1 MRTSL
6 GPAALNLGREGL
18 FKFYEDAVKNR
29 VDDFYLGE
37 VSCPERG
44 AKSKEVLLE
53 VARLIKNSGKRLHIS
68 TYALVTKM
76 SQIDDIVDL
85 LQFADGLEINNLAFL
100 ELDFSRTLIAGPFL
114 NTYNSQSANYLARLG
129 FKRVVL
135 PSELSLGAV
144 IDIARNCEL
153 ETEVIFY
160 GRRTLGISRTCY
172 YLRALDLPDYACSMD
187 CLEHPDGLSL
197 DTRFR
202 INGKEILG
210 EEIHSLS
217 EELPLLENSGVAV
230 FRIKDLE
237 FFGSS
242 YS

>member
-18 FKFYEDAVKNR
+18 FKFYKDAVNNTI
-29 VDDFYLGE
+29 DDFYLGE

-44 AKSKEVLLE
+44 VKSKELLLE
-53 VARLIKNSGKRLHIS
+53 IARTIKKSGKKLYIS

-85 LQFADGLEINNLAFL
+85 LQFADGLEINDLAFL
-100 ELDFSRTLIAGPFL
+100 ELDFDKTLIAGPFL
-114 NTYNSQSANYLARLG
+114 NIYNSQSASYLARLG

-135 PSELSLGAV
+135 PSELSLESV
-144 IDIARNCEL
+144 IDITRNCEL
-153 ETEVIFY
+153 EIEVMFQ
-160 GRRTLGISRTCY
+160 GRRTLGISRRCY
-172 YLRALDLPDYACSMD
+172 SLRALDLPDHACSVD
-187 CLEHPDGLSL
+187 CLKHPDGLSL
-197 DTRFR
+197 DTCFR

-210 EEIHSLS
+210 EEIHCLS

-230 FRIKDLE
+230 LRIKDPE
-237 FFGSS
+237 FLRSF

>member
-1 MRTSL
+1 MRISL
-6 GPAALNLGREGL
+6 GSAALSLGREGL

-44 AKSKEVLLE
+44 AKFKEVLLE
-53 VARLIKNSGKRLHIS
+53 VARLIKKSGKKLYIS

-114 NTYNSQSANYLARLG
+114 NIYNSQSANYLARLG

-135 PSELSLGAV
+135 PSELSLGSV
-144 IDIARNCEL
+144 TDIARNCEL
-153 ETEVIFY
+153 ETEVMFY

-172 YLRALDLPDYACSMD
+172 YLRAMDLPDDACSMN
-187 CLEHPDGLSL
+187 CLRHPDGLSL
-197 DTRFR
+197 DTCFR